1 MKNLVIALI
10 GVVLSLGLGMN
21 SADAAKRL
29 GGGSSTGAQRDGVSQ
44 RQAVPPQGAQQAAPA
59 AQPKSG
65 MSRWLGPLAGLAAGL
80 GLAYLLGD
88 QLGSVVMMLL
98 VVAALVVGGIFVMR
112 MLNRNKQQPAMQG
125 AGAGNSQYSGL
136 GQEPLRAPTP
146 LSGGSAAGAPV
157 AMASAAVPPGFDV
170 AGFVNQAKSAFIELQ
185 GANDRGD
192 LDALR
197 EMSTDEMFEGFK
209 KDILARGT
217 AAQSGQIITLVPELL
232 EVVNEAG
239 MQWASVRFSGSM
251 RDAGET
257 AAEAFTEIWNLRKPV
272 DGSAGWVLAGIQQVS

>member
-21 SADAAKRL
+21 SAEAAKRL
-29 GGGSSTGAQRDGVSQ
+29 GGGSSSGAQRDGVSQ

-59 AQPKSG
+59 QQQKSG
-65 MSRWLGPLAGLAAGL
+65 MGRFLGPLAGLAAGL

-98 VVAALVVGGIFVMR
+98 VVAALVIGGIFVMR
-112 MLNRNKQQPAMQG
+112 LLNRNRQQPAMQG

-136 GQEPLRAPTP
+136 GQEPVRAPTP
-146 LSGGSAAGAPV
+146 LAGGPG
-157 AMASAAVPPGFDV
+157 AMATTAAVPPGFDV
-170 AGFVNQAKSAFIELQ
+170 AGFVNQARSAFTELQ
-185 GANDRGD
+185 AANDRGD
-192 LDALR
+192 LEALR

-209 KDILARGT
+209 KDILARGNAT
-217 AAQSGQIITLVPELL
+217 QSVQIITLVPELL

-257 AAEAFTEIWNLRKPV
+257 AAEAFTEVWNLRKPL
-272 DGSAGWVLAGIQQVS
+272 DGSTGWVLAGIQQVS